1 MTKIYR
7 FYPAIVTKHPS
18 LGRRKAGDKS
28 ASETISSFG
37 GHMKRDNSSPKK
49 LTKCIC
55 PRCRRNHKMLINWIG
70 TIPARK
76 YCRECNIIAERSSR
90 YITDTVSLS
99 NGKIDIEYRIS
110 KKEGIL

>member
-1 MTKIYR
+1 
-7 FYPAIVTKHPS
+7 
-18 LGRRKAGDKS
+18 
-28 ASETISSFG
+28 
-37 GHMKRDNSSPKK
+37 MKRDNSSPKK

-76 YCRECNIIAERSSR
+76 YCRECNMIAERSSR
-90 YITDTVSLS
+90 YITETVSLS